1 MTQTST
7 PDYTLGFSDAI
18 LEAFRRNTAESQAGH
33 LLPHL
38 ESGQRVLDFG
48 CGPGSISLGL
58 ADAVRPGEMHG
69 VDMEESQIELARAMA
84 SARGYENAIFHVA
97 DVAELPFEDDYFD
110 VAHCHIV
117 LTHVPD
123 TLRSLG
129 EVKRVLKP
137 GGLISCREM
146 VCLGSF
152 THPDFG
158 VIWKAWEIFADL
170 LEADDGHPQMGR
182 ELKRHLLRSGF
193 EDVKMTVNYDIY
205 SELEDVEFI
214 YNVALQWFVSD
225 EIMDAAI
232 KYGAATE
239 EWRDRIKDAYSRWRE
254 HPGALCALAYG
265 VAIARNPAGVS

>member
-18 LEAFRRNTAESQAGH
+18 LEAFRRNTAEANAGH

-38 ESGQRVLDFG
+38 ESGQRILDFG

-58 ADAVRPGEMHG
+58 ADAVKPTGEMHG
-69 VDMEESQIELARAMA
+69 IDMEKSQIELARAMA
-84 SARGYENAIFHVA
+84 SARGCDNAVFQVA
-97 DVAELPFEDDYFD
+97 DVADLPYEDGYFD
-110 VAHCHIV
+110 AAHCHVV

-123 TLRSLG
+123 TARALK

-158 VIWKAWEIFADL
+158 VIMKSWEIFADL

-182 ELKRHLLRSGF
+182 ELKRHLLRGGF
-193 EDVKMTVNYDIY
+193 EDVEITANYDIY
-205 SELEDVEFI
+205 SGPEDVEFI

-232 KYGAATE
+232 QYGAATR
-239 EWRDRIKDAYSRWRE
+239 EWADRIKDAYVLWRE
-254 HPGALCALAYG
+254 HPGAFCALAYG
-265 VAIARNPAGVS
+265 TAIARKPHE